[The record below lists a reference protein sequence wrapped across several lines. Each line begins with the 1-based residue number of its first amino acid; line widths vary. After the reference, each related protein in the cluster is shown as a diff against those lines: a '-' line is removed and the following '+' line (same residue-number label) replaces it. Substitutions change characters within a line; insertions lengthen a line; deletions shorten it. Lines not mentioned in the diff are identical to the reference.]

1 MARITVPRLK
11 PRVSFSGKQESPTE
25 KEREG
30 LANVLINFV
39 RFVNRAVRKIGMSS
53 RNKIAVFSRDEWFN
67 PYGSC
72 LHL

>member
-39 RFVNRAVRKIGMSS
+39 RFVNRAVRSEDWYV
-53 RNKIAVFSRDEWFN
+53 IAE
-67 PYGSC
+67 
-72 LHL
+72 

>member
-25 KEREG
+25 EREG

-39 RFVNRAVRKIGMSS
+39 RFVNRAVRSEDWYV
-53 RNKIAVFSRDEWFN
+53 IAE
-67 PYGSC
+67 
-72 LHL
+72 